1 MTDAE
6 NPSDPSVPA
15 VACDDALAEIGR
27 DLQSALNRFMG
38 GTVKEWRA
46 LLADSQQKYARA
58 AWKPEGEREQV
69 QGLLDYTRWALDA
82 FERLGRDGPPQQDHL
97 TPADFSWHDVS
108 DAWRRD
114 ESAGRALVERIKA
127 AARDELRVGTAAAA
141 AVEGYHARPME
152 RAEFTA
158 VWVALADG
166 LKPANGAERLLIDAM
181 AQAWV
186 MHRRWLH
193 RMVQSESLDAIRF
206 ERDARTRGEYET
218 PRLSEAETVD
228 RAMMMADRFQ
238 RQFLRLLKAYRDQR
252 RVFSTLVVAG
262 GQVNIAADGG
272 QQVNV
277 VRESDD

>member
-1 MTDAE
+1 MTDAK
-6 NPSDPSVPA
+6 DPTDPTVPA
-15 VACDDALAEIGR
+15 VADDGALAEVGG
-27 DLQSALNRFMG
+27 DLQAAVARYMG
-38 GTVKEWRA
+38 GTLREWRA
-46 LLADSQQKYARA
+46 LLADAQTKYNRV
-58 AWKPEGEREQV
+58 AWKPEDERAGA
-69 QGLLDYTRWALDA
+69 QGLLDFTRWALDA
-82 FERLGRDGPPQQDHL
+82 FERLQREGPGKQDHL
-97 TPADFSWHDVS
+97 TPADFSWHDV
-108 DAWRRD
+108 AAEIRHD
-114 ESAGRALVERIKA
+114 EAAGTALWERIKQT
-127 AARDELRVGTAAAA
+127 ARDELGAGKAGAL
-141 AVEGYHARPME
+141 AVEGYHDRPMA
-152 RAEFTA
+152 RAEYLA

-181 AQAWV
+181 AQALV

-252 RVFSTLVVAG
+252 RILGTVVVAAG
-262 GQVNIAADGG
+262 GQLNVAE

-277 VRESDD
+277 TAAGDDD